1 MFVPISR
8 QTARHILTY
17 SSDQADKASHS
28 VGGPSSPAIAEPSNS
43 KGVDENTS
51 TSSNKEIKFQLKTTM
66 PSALKRYDRK
76 FEVYVFILCFA
87 LVISICES
95 PVLPK
100 TRNGV
105 WRVYLRVTATSTNV

>member
-8 QTARHILTY
+8 QTTSNILTS

-28 VGGPSSPAIAEPSNS
+28 VGGPSSPATAGPSNS
-43 KGVDENTS
+43 KSADENTS
-51 TSSNKEIKFQLKTTM
+51 TASDKEIKFQLKSTM

-87 LVISICES
+87 LFI
-95 PVLPK
+95 
-100 TRNGV
+100 
-105 WRVYLRVTATSTNV
+105 